1 MASPIPQAKTSDSE
15 DVSWALQTAE
25 SQWARG
31 DREEALKW
39 LRRAVESASEGE
51 DDMRALELAKAAAEL
66 TAPPPPSVP
75 APPVSRPPPPS
86 RPGPSVAPQP
96 PRSGPSVAPPAP
108 RSGTSVAPPRPSG
121 APPRP
126 SGAPPAP
133 RSGPSVAP
141 QRPTAPRVA
150 PNATPRPVA
159 AKTVPGPK
167 DPKKEEQRKSARKSH
182 AGEVQRGRGA
192 PDEATH
198 THDMVFTATQQV
210 DAAATQQLEA
220 APGPTVTE
228 GHAHRDAMA
237 TAPPEVPPDA
247 GGADAWPTEA
257 IKGADMPSFEHER
270 TRIGAA
276 AYAPPADE
284 RPSSGPRP
292 SQAVRIVLYRA
303 ADGSLRL
310 APAGSD
316 VSAVT
321 VEAMLVAMDP
331 EVDLRAWLASK

>member
-75 APPVSRPPPPS
+75 APPSVSRPPP
-86 RPGPSVAPQP
+86 P
-96 PRSGPSVAPPAP
+96 PRSGPSVAPPAPP

-141 QRPTAPRVA
+141 QRPTAAKVA

-167 DPKKEEQRKSARKSH
+167 DPKKEEQRKSSRKSH

-192 PDEATH
+192 VDEATH
-198 THDMVFTATQQV
+198 THDMVFTATHQV
-210 DAAATQQLEA
+210 DAAATQQTDA

-237 TAPPEVPPDA
+237 TAPPEVPTDA
-247 GGADAWPTEA
+247 VGADAWPTEA
-257 IKGADMPSFEHER
+257 IKGSDMPSFEHER

-276 AYAPPADE
+276 AYAPPEE

-292 SQAVRIVLYRA
+292 TQAVRVVLYRA
-303 ADGSLRL
+303 ADGTLRV
-310 APAGSD
+310 AAAGTE

-331 EVDLRAWLASK
+331 EVDLRTWLASK